1 MHCSFH
7 ADTWTWLA
15 WRMLLPCRHR
25 FWVIEAGRS
34 RKLTILP
41 ISFWHD
47 LIMLYAVLSLKK
59 EKSASFNEGLLHVCV
74 PFFFK
79 KQNLKIP
86 HISCCQNTI
95 CQSLCIFV
103 FFFFHFSPHFLFLN
117 PNLGDRS

>member
-59 EKSASFNEGLLHVCV
+59 EKFASFNEGLLHVCV
-74 PFFFK
+74 PFFF
-79 KQNLKIP
+79 
-86 HISCCQNTI
+86 
-95 CQSLCIFV
+95 
-103 FFFFHFSPHFLFLN
+103 
-117 PNLGDRS
+117 